1 MIYENTYNINEAFNR
16 NGQSA
21 MFCDHFLHFSH
32 KTTLCFL
39 IKDYH
44 IRTINIMECHALGH
58 FAKSRNLAFWY
69 SFGPPGKFV
78 FLKNWKTWQKSNKF
92 QNVFLFRMIQTSSK
106 FFEQKFKH
114 FLKKSSNKVQTKFE
128 RTLKKQ
134 FELFYPSFS
143 KMLCFQTMSIYD
155 I

>member
-58 FAKSRNLAFWY
+58 FAKSRNLAFLVLIWT
-69 SFGPPGKFV
+69 S
-78 FLKNWKTWQKSNKF
+78 WK
-92 QNVFLFRMIQTSSK
+92 VR
-106 FFEQKFKH
+106 FFEKLENLAKI
-114 FLKKSSNKVQTKFE
+114 E
-128 RTLKKQ
+128 
-134 FELFYPSFS
+134 
-143 KMLCFQTMSIYD
+143 
-155 I
+155 